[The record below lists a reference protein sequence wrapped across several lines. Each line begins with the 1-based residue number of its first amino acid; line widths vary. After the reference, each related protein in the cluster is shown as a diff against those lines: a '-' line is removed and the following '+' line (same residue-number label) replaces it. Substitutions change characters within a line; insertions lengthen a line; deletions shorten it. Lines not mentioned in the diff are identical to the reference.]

1 MGKAKS
7 REILETLQEQLT
19 EISQLN
25 GYGSNVDLVTFRLLT
40 PDQVN
45 RDVILC
51 VVPGDTPLT
60 QMANRQYTSGRGAQ
74 NLDGWLL
81 NLLLYQRHGSDDSE
95 ESNGVLLLEDLITDV
110 LNNLTQE
117 THLHLGLDYV
127 LNVGIEMIMRYP
139 YVLENLSMASM
150 VLNIKYDF
158 NYTAA

>member
-7 REILETLQEQLT
+7 REILEALQEQLT

-25 GYGSNVDLVTFRLLT
+25 GYRSNVDLVTFRLLT
-40 PDQVN
+40 PDQVT
-45 RDVILC
+45 RDVVLC
-51 VVPGDTPLT
+51 LVPGDTPLT

-127 LNVGIEMIMRYP
+127 LNVGIEIIMRYP